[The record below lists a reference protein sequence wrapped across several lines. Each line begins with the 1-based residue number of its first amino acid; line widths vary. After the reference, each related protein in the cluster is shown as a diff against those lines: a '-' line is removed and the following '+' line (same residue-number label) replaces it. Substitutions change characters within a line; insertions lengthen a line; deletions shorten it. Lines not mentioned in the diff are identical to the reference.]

1 MARSGNQRLKPLYL
15 LRFFRENTDEQHPA
29 HIRDM
34 IDYLAQYEIPAERKG
49 LYEDIAALRDY
60 GADIV
65 CPKQGEYY
73 LASRDFELAELK
85 LLVDSVQASRFITA
99 KKSGEL
105 IGKLEKLAGKF
116 GAQQLHR
123 QVYVLNRI
131 KNGNESI
138 YYTVDRIHAAIAD
151 DRQIRFQ
158 YFSYGV
164 DKSRK
169 LRHDGAFYRVSPRA
183 LSWADE
189 SYYLIAFDAKEQ
201 ALRHYRVD
209 RMTNAEPLDIPRE
222 GGDKFPESD
231 IARYASRVFGMF
243 RGPETELRIRFT
255 NNLVNAVLDRFG
267 QEQILIPDGDGHFT
281 ATVRVAVS
289 PQFYGWLCG
298 FGNEA
303 VILSPAEEA
312 EKLRD
317 YVRDI
322 LCGYEKP

>member
-15 LRFFRENTDEQHPA
+15 LRFLTEYTDEQHPA
-29 HIRDM
+29 RIKDM
-34 IDYLAQYEIPAERKG
+34 VDYLAQYEIPAERKG
-49 LYEDIAALRDY
+49 LYDDISALRDY

-73 LASRDFELAELK
+73 LASRAFEPAELK
-85 LLVDSVQASRFITA
+85 LLVDSVQASRFITV

-105 IGKLEKLAGKF
+105 IAKLEKLAGKH

-123 QVYVLNRI
+123 QVYVMNRI

-138 YYTVDRIHAAIAD
+138 YYLVDRIHAAIAE

-158 YFSYGV
+158 YFSYLV
-164 DKSRK
+164 DKSK
-169 LRHDGAFYRVSPRA
+169 HLRHDGAFYQVSPLA
-183 LSWADE
+183 LSWADDN
-189 SYYLIAFDAKEQ
+189 YYLIAFDAKEQ
-201 ALRHYRVD
+201 TLRHYRVD
-209 RMTNAEPLDIPRE
+209 RMTNVSPLDIPRE
-222 GGDKFPESD
+222 GGDRFPESD

-243 RGPETELRIRFT
+243 RGEEKELRIRFA
-255 NNLVNAVLDRFG
+255 NHLVNAVLDRFG
-267 QEQILIPDGDGHFT
+267 QEQMLFPDGDAHFT

-303 VILSPAEEA
+303 VILSPGEEA
-312 EKLRD
+312 EKFKA

-322 LCGYEKP
+322 LRGYENQ

>member
-1 MARSGNQRLKPLYL
+1 MPRSGNQRLKPLYL

-29 HIRDM
+29 RIRDM
-34 IDYLAQYEIPAERKG
+34 IDYLAQAEIPAERKG

-65 CPKQGEYY
+65 SPKQGEYY
-73 LASRDFELAELK
+73 LASRDFEPAELK

-105 IGKLEKLAGKF
+105 IAKLEKLAGKF

-123 QVYVLNRI
+123 QVYVMNRV
-131 KNGNESI
+131 KSGNESI
-138 YYTVDRIHAAIAD
+138 YYTVDRIHAAIAE

-164 DKSRK
+164 DKSRR
-169 LRHDGAFYRVSPRA
+169 LRHGGAFYQVSPWA
-183 LSWADE
+183 LSWADDN
-189 SYYLIAFDAKEQ
+189 YYLIAFDARERT
-201 ALRHYRVD
+201 LRHYRVD

-222 GGDKFPESD
+222 GGDQFPESD

-243 RGPETELRIRFT
+243 RGEEKELRIRFT
-255 NNLVNAVLDRFG
+255 NHLVNAVLDRFG
-267 QEQILIPDGDGHFT
+267 QEQMLFPDGDGHFT

-298 FGNEA
+298 FGSEA
-303 VILSPAEEA
+303 VILSPDEEA
-312 EKLRD
+312 EKFRD

-322 LCGYEKP
+322 LQCYEKP